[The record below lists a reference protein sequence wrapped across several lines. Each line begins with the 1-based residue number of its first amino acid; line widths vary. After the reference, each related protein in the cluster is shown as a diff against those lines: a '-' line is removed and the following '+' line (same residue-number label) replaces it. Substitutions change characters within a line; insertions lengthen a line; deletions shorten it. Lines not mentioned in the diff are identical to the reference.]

1 MERVFGTLQQRL
13 PPELRHGGIS
23 TVAEANHYLRQSFVP
38 AYNAR
43 FAKPA
48 AEPGSAFVA
57 YAGPPL
63 ADVLCVQADR
73 QVGRDNCVLWARRAL
88 QIPPQLHRHHYV
100 KATVRVHEYPD
111 GQLAIFDGP
120 RCLAR
125 YDQDGKPSAIAVP
138 RAA

>member
-1 MERVFGTLQQRL
+1 M
-13 PPELRHGGIS
+13 
-23 TVAEANHYLRQSFVP
+23 P

-48 AEPGSAFVA
+48 AEPGSAFVT

-63 ADVLCVQADR
+63 TDVLCVQADR
-73 QVGRDNCVLWARRAL
+73 QVGRDNCVLWAKRSL
-88 QIPPQLHRHHYV
+88 QIPPQLHRYHYV
-100 KATVRVHEYPD
+100 GATVRIHEYPD
-111 GQLAIFDGP
+111 GRLAVFDGP

-125 YDQDGKPSAIAVP
+125 YDRDGKPSETAVP

>member
-1 MERVFGTLQQRL
+1 MQQRL

-23 TVAEANHYLRQSFVP
+23 TVAAANQYLRESFVP

-73 QVGRDNCVLWARRAL
+73 QVGRDNYVLWARQSL

-111 GQLAIFDGP
+111 GRLAIFDGP

-125 YDQDGKPSAIAVP
+125 YDQDGRPSETPVP

>member
-1 MERVFGTLQQRL
+1 V
-13 PPELRHGGIS
+13 S
-23 TVAEANHYLRQSFVP
+23 TVAAANGYLRAVFVP
-38 AYNAR
+38 DYT
-43 FAKPA
+43 PA
-48 AEPGSAFVA
+48 SASRRPSRA
-57 YAGPPL
+57 PHSSPMPGPPL

-73 QVGRDNCVLWARRAL
+73 QVGRDSCVQWGKRSL

-111 GQLAIFDGP
+111 GRLAIFDGP

-125 YDQDGKPSAIAVP
+125 YDPAGTSLADQAAR